1 MLKQFLNDERA
12 QGMTEYVLLVFLIA
26 LLAYVAVRTFGGTV
40 KNSFNDASKKLKD
53 AAK

>member
-1 MLKQFLNDERA
+1 MLKRFLNDESA

-26 LLAYVAVRTFGGTV
+26 LLAYVAVKTFGTQV
-40 KNSFNDASKKLKD
+40 KTKFTEATRKLR